1 MGLRK
6 WLMVALIVLIALGIM
21 APTLAWK
28 ASKIGISVGDFF
40 FGDEALLQK
49 PSATLFHTQTE
60 AATDTEAFAL
70 NFPATG
76 ADLVA
81 DGGITALGPSIAQTS
96 AATLTAADT
105 GFFTANWCYTSF
117 SNLGGYDL
125 VPDFA
130 AWHPMNSPEMA
141 GSGVSWPYMNNAP
154 LYGQS
159 AMQFQPAIVTSPDT
173 SQASI
178 APAAGLS
185 GSSSLIQPS
194 TLKNAFSG
202 ITGNNSTGGKA
213 NNVTMQGT
221 NLSANNTAAQGKNA
235 TAQGKNATA
244 QGKNA
249 TAKAPVTTPNRDY
262 KNMTKPQIKNSS
274 VLERI
279 YKNANAV
286 NPIPKT
292 YKGTVD
298 RPTMIAPVS
307 NPMADILL
315 PANKTKVIKDANNI
329 TKSGTHL
336 TTKFWDL

>member
-1 MGLRK
+1 
-6 WLMVALIVLIALGIM
+6 MVALIVLIALGIM
-21 APTLAWK
+21 TPALAWK
-28 ASKIGISVGDFF
+28 ASKIGVSVGDFF

-49 PSATLFHTQTE
+49 PSATLFHSQTE

-76 ADLVA
+76 ADLIT
-81 DGGITALGPSIAQTS
+81 DGGITELGPSIAQTS
-96 AATLTAADT
+96 AETLTAADT
-105 GFFTANWCYTSF
+105 GFYKANWCYTAF

-154 LYGQS
+154 LYGES

-173 SQASI
+173 SQANI

-185 GSSSLIQPS
+185 GSGSLIQPS

-202 ITGNNSTGGKA
+202 VTGNNSTGGKA
-213 NNVTMQGT
+213 TNVTMLGT
-221 NLSANNTAAQGKNA
+221 NQSANNTA
-235 TAQGKNATA
+235 A

-307 NPMADILL
+307 NPMADILA
-315 PANKTKVIKDANNI
+315 PANKTKVIRDANNI